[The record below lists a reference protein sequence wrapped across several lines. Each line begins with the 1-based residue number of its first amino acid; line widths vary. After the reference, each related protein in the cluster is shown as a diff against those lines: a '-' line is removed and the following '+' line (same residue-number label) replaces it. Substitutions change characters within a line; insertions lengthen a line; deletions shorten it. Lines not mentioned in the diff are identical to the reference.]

1 MLSKFSFSPAFDS
14 DFDELWKLMFH
25 TFPVA
30 GKPPL
35 VIDLYGAGP
44 NDEDETSDGGVLI
57 RMAVAGYKEEDIK
70 VYTQDNVLYIEGD
83 NTSREKVPEKFRSKF
98 VRTLP
103 SKGNIALEKTKV
115 KLEDGILSV
124 SVPFISPEE
133 HRTYLFGGQ

>member
-1 MLSKFSFSPAFDS
+1 MLSKFSFSPTFDR

-25 TFPVA
+25 TSPMT

-35 VIDLYGAGP
+35 VIDLYGSDPDDGG
-44 NDEDETSDGGVLI
+44 EISDGGVLI
-57 RMAVAGYKEEDIK
+57 QMAVAGYKDKDIK

-83 NTSREKVPEKFRSKF
+83 NTKRDNVPEKFKSKF

-103 SKGNIALEKTKV
+103 SKGNIALDKTKV

-124 SVPFISPEE
+124 SVPFVSPEE
-133 HRTYLFGGQ
+133 NRTYLFGE